1 MIYGIFFRHYKL
13 IPANISYLFRPSINN
28 IEKYFSLS
36 AIPFKVFI
44 YRNLTS
50 AGYLQRNF
58 RRHPILLSVN
68 QVLKKLFT
76 NLTFWV
82 LTAITLGALLGHYY
96 PQKAVE
102 MEFLGKGFIQV
113 VKLFINPIIFL
124 TITLGII
131 GMGDLKKVGKVGA
144 KALLY
149 FEVVTTLALLVG
161 VIVANILRPGD
172 GVITSNLQKG
182 DISMYAGKA
191 HDFSWLQFFLDNVT
205 LQVLLASLVLGTL
218 LSKYSGKDK
227 IVTWLSFASKYVF
240 RALHLVMMLAPIGAF
255 GGMAYTIGKFGIA
268 TLLPLG
274 KLMITVY
281 ATMAIFV
288 FGVLGLILR
297 SYKISILSYLKY
309 IREELLIVLGT
320 SSSEAA
326 LPSVM
331 EKLERMGCS
340 KPVVGLVIPAGYS
353 FNLDGTTIYLSMA
366 TIFLAQVFNV
376 HLTMGQ
382 ILSVIGILM
391 VTSKGA
397 AGVTGSGFVVLA
409 STLSA
414 IKVIPV
420 EGLALLLGVDRFM
433 SEARAITNII
443 GNGVATIWLA
453 NNEKEF
459 DRDKMDKAFA
469 QVALTENIVTDN
481 LTNKTQ
487 I

>member
-1 MIYGIFFRHYKL
+1 M
-13 IPANISYLFRPSINN
+13 
-28 IEKYFSLS
+28 
-36 AIPFKVFI
+36 
-44 YRNLTS
+44 
-50 AGYLQRNF
+50 
-58 RRHPILLSVN
+58 
-68 QVLKKLFT
+68 KKLFT

-96 PQKAVE
+96 PEKGVE
-102 MEFLGKGFIQV
+102 MDFLGKGFIQV
-113 VKLFINPIIFL
+113 VKIFINPIIFL

-131 GMGDLKKVGKVGA
+131 GMGDLKKVGKLGA

-149 FEVVTTLALLVG
+149 FEIVTTLALFVG
-161 VIVANILRPGD
+161 VVVANILRPGD
-172 GVITSNLQKG
+172 GVVTDNLQKG
-182 DISMYAGKA
+182 DISVYAGKA
-191 HDFSWLQFFLDNVT
+191 HDFSWLKFFLDNVT
-205 LQVLLASLVLGTL
+205 LQVLLASLILGTV

-227 IVTWLSFASKYVF
+227 IIHWLSFASKYVF
-240 RALHLVMMLAPIGAF
+240 KALHFVMMFAPIGAF
-255 GGMAYTIGKFGIA
+255 GGMAFTIGKYGIA

-274 KLMITVY
+274 KLMVTVY
-281 ATMAIFV
+281 VTMAIFV

-297 SYKISILSYLKY
+297 TYKISIWSFLKY

-340 KPVVGLVIPAGYS
+340 KPVVGLVVPAGYS

-376 HLTMGQ
+376 HLTIGQ
-382 ILSVIGILM
+382 IFSIVGILM
-391 VTSKGA
+391 LTSKGA

-409 STLSA
+409 STLTA
-414 IKVIPV
+414 IKVIPL

-459 DRDKMDKAFA
+459 DRDKMYHAFA
-469 QVALTENIVTDN
+469 HVRDTENVGTDN
-481 LTNKTQ
+481 LTNVTQ
-487 I
+487 EGQTK